1 MNKTSRQLEN
11 PIYVPHQGRC
21 PTAAPSPQLCP
32 APHPIP
38 PSTRLLNEGEA
49 VKPQRWLL
57 VSFFL

>member
-1 MNKTSRQLEN
+1 MNETSRQLEN

-38 PSTRLLNEGEA
+38 PSTWLLAEGEA
-49 VKPQRWLL
+49 VKPQC
-57 VSFFL
+57 